1 MVSEAERSTK
11 ISAEPRYRRIA
22 PGNIQLGAERDIP
35 KLPGMICWLDAPWLG
50 YSNGSQWFDWE
61 PRFGIIKPRWTNLNA
76 GKGIY
81 YTSRLGGQAA
91 FYFNNIPA
99 LLGGPMGTYQ
109 PFHIY
114 LVAQKLSSGGDTWQR
129 IISAHDGR
137 TANDYTLPS
146 WSIIS
151 PNGEPNTSWTRRI
164 FETTGTTTKTMLY
177 VWLGSSQVRNNRLTG
192 DIAEVLIY
200 DRVLEAKEQTD
211 VEAYL
216 TAKYDL

>member
-11 ISAEPRYRRIA
+11 VGAEPRHRRVA
-22 PGNIQLGAERDIP
+22 PGVIQLGQERDIP
-35 KLPGMICWLDAPWLG
+35 KLPGMICWLDAEWLG
-50 YSNGSQWFDWE
+50 YTNGTSWFDWE
-61 PRFGIIKPRWTNLNA
+61 PRFGLIKPRWTNLNA

-81 YTSRLGGQAA
+81 YTSRLGGKAA
-91 FYFNNIPA
+91 FLFNNIPA

-114 LVAQKLSSGGDTWQR
+114 FVAQKLSTGGDQWQR
-129 IISAHDGR
+129 LISAYDGR
-137 TANDYTLPS
+137 AANDYTLPA

-151 PNGEPNTSWTRRI
+151 PNGQPNTSWTRRY
-164 FETTGTTTKTMLY
+164 FEQTGTTDKTMLY
-177 VWLGSSQVRNNRLTG
+177 IWLGSSNVRANKFTG

-200 DRVLEAKEQTD
+200 DRVLEATEQTD

-216 TAKYDL
+216 TEKYDL